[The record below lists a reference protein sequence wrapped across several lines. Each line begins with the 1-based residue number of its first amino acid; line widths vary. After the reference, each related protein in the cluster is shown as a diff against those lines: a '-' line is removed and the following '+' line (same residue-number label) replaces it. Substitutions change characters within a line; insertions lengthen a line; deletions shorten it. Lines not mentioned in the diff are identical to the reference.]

1 MCSWSEF
8 RLPAGVA
15 PSRYNLTL
23 DVQMEPPYAVA
34 GTVAIEVD
42 ISEGV
47 STRCIVLHA
56 AEMEVAEVRLGGPDG
71 VPGALRCA
79 ARWASGDGRFVAL
92 SRRDGRGVCGN
103 SRQREE
109 DGIDCRHLRS

>member
-23 DVQMEPPYAVA
+23 DVQMEAPYAVA

-42 ISEGV
+42 IAEGV

-56 AEMEVAEVRLGGPDG
+56 AEMEVAVVRLGGPDG
-71 VPGALRCA
+71 VPGALRFA
-79 ARWASGDGRFVAL
+79 AVGL
-92 SRRDGRGVCGN
+92 
-103 SRQREE
+103 
-109 DGIDCRHLRS
+109 